1 MKKFL
6 ALFLAM
12 IMALSLVACGGGKTE
27 EPAKTDEPAKTEEPS
42 GTEESSDPI
51 VIGTTQP
58 LTGVNAMQ
66 GEGALN
72 SIKLYVEELN
82 AAGGLLGRE
91 VKLVY
96 YDDASDP
103 EEAVKGATKLLESD
117 GMDLCI
123 ASIISGCVL
132 SYGELLNENQI
143 PTMGMGLSPTFM
155 QQGWEYMIRP
165 ALNTAFSIP
174 TLTSTMEEMGFE
186 TVAIFEG
193 QDDYGVAAGQNM
205 RNACDEAGITVTTT
219 ENYVTGDTDFSGQI
233 AKILNT
239 NPDCVF
245 AGCFGGDIGNVIK
258 QFRQFGYDGILF
270 YSEAPT
276 SDVINVCGDAVNHV
290 VFKYPFITYANV
302 DDCTDEHMKEFL
314 VKYNDAYGYL
324 PKGEAT
330 YRGWDGMTV
339 LHAAVEAAGT
349 IDGPTVQK
357 AMHELSGIK
366 GLGGT
371 FDFAAGE
378 GSGEGLFDFTSWV
391 MVDGAPMELGAW
403 KQTDDYK
410 AMAEKMGW

>member
-1 MKKFL
+1 MKKMKKVASLIL
-6 ALFLAM
+6 AVVML
-12 IMALSLVACGGGKTE
+12 LSLAACGGEKPSEAEKGDATQTE
-27 EPAKTDEPAKTEEPS
+27 TPS
-42 GTEESSDPI
+42 TSSDPI

-58 LTGVNAMQ
+58 LSGVNAMQ

-72 SIKLYVEELN
+72 AIKLYVKELN
-82 AAGGLLGRE
+82 ENGGLLGRE
-91 VKLVY
+91 VKLVS

-103 EEAVKGATKLLESD
+103 EEAVKGVTKLLESD

-132 SYGELLNENQI
+132 ATGELLNENQI

-174 TLTSTMEEMGFE
+174 TLTSTMQEMGFE

-233 AKILNT
+233 AKILAT
-239 NPDCVF
+239 EPDCVF
-245 AGCFGGDIGNVIK
+245 CGCFGGDIGNVIK
-258 QFRQFGYDGILF
+258 QFRQFGYEGILF

-276 SDVINVCGDAVNHV
+276 SDVINICGDAVDHV
-290 VFKYPFITYANV
+290 VFKYPFITYNSI
-302 DDCTDEHMKEFL
+302 DECTDDHMKAFL
-314 VKYNDAYGYL
+314 EKYEAEYGFL
-324 PKGEAT
+324 PMGEAT

-339 LHAAVEAAGT
+339 LTAAVEAADT
-349 IDGPTVQK
+349 VDGPAVK
-357 AMHELSGIK
+357 EAMYNLSGVK

-378 GSGEGLFDFTSWV
+378 GSGEGLFDFTSWI
-391 MVDGAPMELGAW
+391 MIDQKPMELGAW

-410 AMAEKMGW
+410 AYAAKMGW

>member
-12 IMALSLVACGGGKTE
+12 VMALSLVACGGKKE
-27 EPAKTDEPAKTEEPS
+27 EAPAAGGNAPAEAPAESADEV
-42 GTEESSDPI
+42 I

-58 LTGVNAMQ
+58 LSGVNAMQ

-72 SIKLYVEELN
+72 SIKLYVKELN
-82 AAGGLLGRE
+82 ANGGLLGKE
-91 VKLVY
+91 VKLVS

-103 EEAVKGATKLLESD
+103 EEAVKGVTKLIESD

-132 SYGELLNENQI
+132 ATGELLNENEI

-174 TLTSTMEEMGFE
+174 TLTSTMQEMGFE
-186 TVAIFEG
+186 TVGIFEG
-193 QDDYGVAAGQNM
+193 QDDYGVAAGENM
-205 RNACDEAGITVTTT
+205 RNACAEAGITVTTT

-233 AKILNT
+233 AKILAT
-239 NPDCVF
+239 EPDCVF
-245 AGCFGGDIGNVIK
+245 CGCFGGDIGNVIK
-258 QFRQFGYDGILF
+258 QFRQFGYEGILF

-276 SDVINVCGDAVNHV
+276 SDVINVCGEAVDHV
-290 VFKYPFITYANV
+290 VFKYPFITYNAIEE
-302 DDCTDEHMKEFL
+302 CTDDHMKAFL
-314 VKYNDAYGYL
+314 EKYNAEYGYL

-339 LHAAVEAAGT
+339 LTAAVEAAGT
-349 IDGPTVQK
+349 IDGPAVK
-357 AMHELSGIK
+357 EEMYKLSGIK

-391 MVDGAPMELGAW
+391 MVDQKPMELNAW
-403 KQTDDYK
+403 KATDDYK
-410 AMAEKMGW
+410 AFAAEMGW